1 MDHYQQLD
9 QPRQDPH
16 SLEDQVAPVVAQPVA
31 YCWSFLLVAS
41 MQMVCHLAAVVAAV
55 SLVMLVASGS
65 MVAVESVDEAD
76 TAVADSGG
84 IDWHRHSIGWV
95 FRELPVERQA
105 HRVDHS
111 DGAHCGFPTVAE
123 VLAGDTVH
131 GTDLHLPAIRQD
143 TFAVAVGRVGTAV
156 GSSQNRDAFSADW
169 ADLAGSSPVAV
180 VVGAQ
185 LDIPGPGQW

>member
-1 MDHYQQLD
+1 
-9 QPRQDPH
+9 
-16 SLEDQVAPVVAQPVA
+16 
-31 YCWSFLLVAS
+31 
-41 MQMVCHLAAVVAAV
+41 MVCHLAAVVAAA

-76 TAVADSGG
+76 TVVVDSEGT
-84 IDWHRHSIGWV
+84 DWHRHSIDWA
-95 FRELPVERQA
+95 FREHPVEHQA

-111 DGAHCGFPTVAE
+111 GGVHCGFPTVAE
-123 VLAGDTVH
+123 VLAVDTDP

-143 TFAVAVGRVGTAV
+143 TSAVVVGRVGTAV
-156 GSSQNRDAFSADW
+156 GFSQNRDASSADW